1 MQQFF
6 ALTED
11 STAFRELEKQLAR
24 KFSKYQEA
32 RRLDRGLI
40 SASSWDRISA
50 VFQSSF
56 SIVLP
61 NACAAAIHNF
71 GRRRWMF
78 APLIGAPKFLR

>member
-1 MQQFF
+1 MQWFF

-56 SIVLP
+56 S
-61 NACAAAIHNF
+61 
-71 GRRRWMF
+71 MF
-78 APLIGAPKFLR
+78 CQMRAPLQFTISAAGGGCLLL